1 MRMDTVRSYE
11 KANKFHLVSSN
22 RLENLTADLGE
33 KLNAPVGKNPL
44 EPELVV
50 VQSRGM
56 ERYLRL
62 ELAKLQGVSANMEF
76 PFPQKFV
83 EDYIFKSVLRDKK
96 ENQLELGVLTWDIFK
111 VLPRLA
117 KQDEDFNVLKQYLE
131 DDPGGLKTFQLSGKI
146 ADLFERYTVF
156 RPDLLRKWS
165 FNDNPLKN
173 NPHSL
178 WQAKLWREVAPY
190 QKGFHFSDLYL
201 HTLKSV
207 YPEIYGESK
216 FKAPEFDELKDAKRI
231 FLFGFSSLAPVFLD
245 LFFAVSKYID
255 VYFYYLN
262 PCEAEWQYDLSERAK
277 LHLQSKAS
285 LVERADFQFD
295 NQIVAG
301 NSLLSSMGGQGREFF
316 ALLASSEEEA
326 ETLFTDNPANDTL
339 LHKIQRDIQA
349 GENGWN
355 EEISPDDRSIQL
367 HSCHSPMREVE
378 VLFENL
384 TAMFQADPTLLPKDI
399 IVLAPDINTYAPYVE
414 AVFKS
419 IPENDPRWC
428 FITLADRSQAAAVT
442 EASTF
447 LDILKITRSRFKV
460 SEVMGIWESPAVA
473 AAFGLDERMAAI
485 VRQWVIDARIF
496 WGIDGDF
503 REETVGINFPE
514 QSWRQGIERI
524 LAGFAFGGEAQ
535 DAGNTFNIGGDD
547 ISPLYCCEGD
557 SALLFGKLVDF
568 LESLFAL
575 RTELNSDTDIE
586 PEVFSVSWWGRV
598 LSGVIDKFF
607 PSSNEFAPRVTMLR
621 EAVAVTLEKVRDSEY
636 DGEISFEIIYDE
648 LSNYFAVSRTS
659 GGFLR
664 GGITFC
670 EARPL
675 RSIPARV
682 ICLLG
687 MDEHSFPRREK
698 HLSFDLMAAKTRLGD
713 RSARKDDRYL
723 FLETLL
729 SARDCFYASYVGQGI
744 KDNEERLPSV
754 LLCELL
760 DYVSDSYCFPEDAG
774 DLKMALTTK
783 HPLQPFSWKYFI
795 ADDAKAAYADKLGI
809 KIPEKLISYSAE
821 SRELARLKFA
831 APLARIFADKELA
844 KIPHELYHVELK
856 DLCRFFTDPAKYFLQ
871 NCLQVYPQVRD
882 LPELADC
889 ESFELDGLDQ
899 YQIAEAILKKYLPS
913 WHDVDESKLKS
924 ILKKRFYAEGLLPL
938 KAWGDIQF
946 DKFYEN
952 FLPFAR
958 KLSDVVQSPEP
969 LVSGESEFDS
979 GVSLHAEL
987 DDFYR
992 VNGEIRQIQFRYSKN
1007 IKSKAKLQIRA
1018 ALSELSARALEVVP
1032 EGGRLELI
1040 GRDSRTL
1047 SFDSGCAEAAREKLG
1062 RLTEIYLEGL
1072 RKPLAFFPE
1081 SSLAYIRDGK
1091 NAAQGKWEGNDFSRG
1106 EKENASFVCCFGKN
1120 LDITSEFEK
1129 VSEEIVTL
1137 LDLK

>member
-1 MRMDTVRSYE
+1 MNTVRSYE
-11 KANKFHLVSSN
+11 KANKFHLISSN
-22 RLENLTADLGE
+22 RLENLTVDLGE
-33 KLNAPVGKNPL
+33 KLNSAVGKSPL
-44 EPELVV
+44 DPELVI

-62 ELAKLQGVSANMEF
+62 KLARLQGVSANMEF

-83 EDYIFKSVLRDKK
+83 EDYIFKSVLSDKK

-111 VLPRLA
+111 VLPSLSE
-117 KQDEDFNVLKQYLE
+117 QDEDFNVLKQYLE
-131 DDPGGLKTFQLSGKI
+131 DDPGGLKTFQLSGRI
-146 ADLFERYTVF
+146 ADLFEKYTVF

-165 FNDNPLKN
+165 FDDNPLKN
-173 NPHSL
+173 NPHSR
-178 WQAKLWREVAPY
+178 WQVKLWREVAPY
-190 QKGFHFSDLYL
+190 RKGFHFSDLYL

-207 YPEIYGESK
+207 YPEVYGESK
-216 FKAPEFDELKDAKRI
+216 FKTPEFDELKNVRRI

-262 PCEAEWQYDLSERAK
+262 PCEVEWQYDLSERAR
-277 LHLQSKAS
+277 LHLQSRTS
-285 LVERADFQFD
+285 LVEKADFQFGTE
-295 NQIVAG
+295 IAAG

-326 ETLFTDNPANDTL
+326 ETLFDYPADDGTL
-339 LHKIQRDIQA
+339 LHKIQRDIQV
-349 GENGWN
+349 GENSRH
-355 EEISPDDRSIQL
+355 EEISSDDRSVQL

-384 TAMFQADPTLLPKDI
+384 TAMFQVDPTLLPKDI
-399 IVLAPDINTYAPYVE
+399 IVLAPDINTYAPYIE

-419 IPENDPRWC
+419 LPENDPRWC

-442 EASTF
+442 EAGTF

-473 AAFGLDERMAAI
+473 AAFGLDESMAAI
-485 VRQWVIDARIF
+485 VRQWIIDARIF

-535 DAGNTFNIGGDD
+535 DAGITLDIGGED
-547 ISPLYCCEGD
+547 ILPLYCCEGD

-575 RTELNSDTDIE
+575 RTELNSDADIE
-586 PEVFSVSWWGRV
+586 PEAFSVSWWESV
-598 LSGVIDKFF
+598 LSGIINKFF
-607 PSSNEFAPRVTMLR
+607 PSLNEFAPRVTMLR
-621 EAVAVTLEKVRDSEY
+621 DAVAAVLEKVRDSEY

-648 LSNYFAVSRTS
+648 LSNYFTVSRTG

-698 HLSFDLMAAKTRLGD
+698 HLSFDLMAAKPRLGD

-723 FLETLL
+723 FIETLL

-760 DYVSDSYCFPEDAG
+760 DYINDNYRFSEETK
-774 DLKMALTTK
+774 DLKTTLVTK

-795 ADDAKAAYADKLGI
+795 ADEAKEAYAERLGI
-809 KIPEKLISYSAE
+809 KIPENLISYSAE
-821 SRELARLKFA
+821 SRELVRLKFA
-831 APLARIFADKELA
+831 TPLARIFAGTELA
-844 KIPHELYHVELK
+844 EIPRDLYRVELE

-899 YQIAEAILKKYLPS
+899 YQIAEMILKKYLPS
-913 WHDVDESKLKS
+913 WYDIDEDRLKS

-946 DKFYEN
+946 EKFYEN

-958 KLSDVVQSPEP
+958 KLSTIVNRPEP
-969 LVSGESEFDS
+969 SVSGESEFDS

-992 VNGEIRQIQFRYSKN
+992 VNGEIRQIQFRYSKS

-1032 EGGRLELI
+1032 DAGSLKLI
-1040 GRDSRTL
+1040 GRDSKPL
-1047 SFDSGCAEAAREKLG
+1047 SFDSGSAEAAREKLE

-1081 SSLAYIRDGK
+1081 TSLAYIRGGRS
-1091 NAAQGKWEGNDFSRG
+1091 AASGKWEGNDFSRG
-1106 EKENASFVCCFGKN
+1106 EKENAAFICCFGKN
-1120 LDITSEFEK
+1120 LNISSEFEK